1 MKTNTSGAALS
12 GPRYHERADAIFSST
27 LTATE
32 RIVLLAIS
40 HHLGASQS
48 AWPGMG
54 RLSGMTGLSRR
65 SVMRAVCNMER
76 AGLLTIERS
85 SGTSNR
91 YRVDWLLVTQS
102 HQCHSVTS
110 DTESPVPVTQSHP
123 TSDTVS
129 PEQIKNNSETVQ
141 KKRTRKSNTL
151 TIEGIEKMPLPEQ
164 LASLDGFF
172 AAWMAWVRIRQQGRG
187 RWREA
192 AQVERMLGKLASYHD
207 DGLDVLDGL
216 ERAYDRSWQG
226 ISRSYLKPRQDAS
239 PTTKTATD
247 AEQVWSLLIDAM
259 GRVGSRR
266 LPTPADIPGLDA
278 DTITRA
284 IAALGGPG
292 RWSALCQTHSRDL
305 QYRVRPQFVRSWGVS
320 RG

>member
-12 GPRYHERADAIFSST
+12 GPRYHERADVIFSST

-65 SVMRAVCNMER
+65 SVMRAVCSMER

-110 DTESPVPVTQSHP
+110 DTESRVPVTQSHP

-129 PEQIKNNSETVQ
+129 PEQIKNNSETAQ
-141 KKRTRKSNTL
+141 KKRTRKSSTL

-164 LASLDGFF
+164 LASLDGFS

-278 DTITRA
+278 DTISRA